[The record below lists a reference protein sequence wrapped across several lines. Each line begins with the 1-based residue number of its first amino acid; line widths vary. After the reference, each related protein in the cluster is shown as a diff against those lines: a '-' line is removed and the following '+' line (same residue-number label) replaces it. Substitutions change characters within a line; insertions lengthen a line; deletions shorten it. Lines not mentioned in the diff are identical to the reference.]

1 MDCPQSSSLQPS
13 FNCRISTIIYILP
26 NTFVRPLHSKLESFA
41 AVRLNTEAT
50 KKDNKLQQ
58 VTALFITLLFASL
71 LMAQPRL
78 CKEII
83 LTGHPDLPPVA
94 WGDFQNTHGA
104 ATELITEILEQQ
116 GINVINDYFGGANR
130 VNYKLQQG
138 IIHINP
144 AMSYQQKYL
153 KDIHYLEPPIYTQ
166 SYMVITRKDHQLN
179 ISQWSDMNKLKGV
192 APKNLRFSEEFNL
205 YSTNHLSLVRT
216 FNAKQGLKM
225 LNVGRV
231 DYAIYPQTQGDLFMS
246 LLDFEGRF
254 EKMPVEISSFEL
266 YTAISKKLNCQ
277 LPLET
282 ISNQLQKWQKTGYT
296 DKIINDTLYK
306 WMGFSLEKRNNTS
319 I

>member
-1 MDCPQSSSLQPS
+1 MQR
-13 FNCRISTIIYILP
+13 FT
-26 NTFVRPLHSKLESFA
+26 T
-41 AVRLNTEAT
+41 
-50 KKDNKLQQ
+50 
-58 VTALFITLLFASL
+58 LFITLLFSCHL
-71 LMAQPRL
+71 IAQPRF
-78 CKEII
+78 CKEVV

-104 ATELITEILEQQ
+104 ATELITEVLERH
-116 GINVINDYFGGANR
+116 GVTVINDYFGGANR

-153 KDIHYLEPPIYTQ
+153 KDIQYLEPPIFTQ
-166 SYMVITRKDHQLN
+166 SYMVVTRKGRRLT
-179 ISQWSDMNKLKGV
+179 ISQWSDMKKLKGV
-192 APKNLRFSEEFNL
+192 TPKNLRFSKQFNQ
-205 YSTNHLSLVRT
+205 YANNHLNLVRT

-266 YTAISKKLNCQ
+266 HTAISKKLNCQ
-277 LPLET
+277 LPLEA
-282 ISNQLQKWQKTGYT
+282 ISNQLQKWQKSGYT
-296 DKIINDTLYK
+296 DKVINDSLYK
-306 WMGFSLEKRNNTS
+306 WMGFSLEKRNS
-319 I
+319 PSM